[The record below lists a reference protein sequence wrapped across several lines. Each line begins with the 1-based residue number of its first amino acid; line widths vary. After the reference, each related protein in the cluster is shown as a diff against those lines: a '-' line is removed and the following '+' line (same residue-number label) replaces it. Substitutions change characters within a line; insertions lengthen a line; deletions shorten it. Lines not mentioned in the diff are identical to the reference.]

1 MVWGISM
8 YLEVGPRYRSLVSL
22 TLGSYNQGESSG
34 TIVMV
39 QALLTYGEKK
49 ICKREK
55 MIKRTSINDVRFFR
69 VIFDPPP
76 P

>member
-22 TLGSYNQGESSG
+22 TQGSYNQGESSG

-49 ICKREK
+49 SVREK
-55 MIKRTSINDVRFFR
+55 R
-69 VIFDPPP
+69 
-76 P
+76 